1 MKALG
6 SVDVPVHTSVCTGS
20 PVGLSGVG
28 QDGGPALQLQGKQ
41 EHYCPQSSRPRWNL
55 LHLPASSHSSLL
67 ASPALQRLCLTPCCY
82 LLQIVPSVAL
92 TKAEA
97 HHMHPYMTPCGNIK
111 QDVCSHGPGPL
122 SAVCTSLHVEVPELA
137 RGAGPLVRGSV
148 CGGAAPGGRQHVPY
162 EQAHTSKG
170 SQHQL

>member
-1 MKALG
+1 
-6 SVDVPVHTSVCTGS
+6 
-20 PVGLSGVG
+20 
-28 QDGGPALQLQGKQ
+28 
-41 EHYCPQSSRPRWNL
+41 
-55 LHLPASSHSSLL
+55 
-67 ASPALQRLCLTPCCY
+67 
-82 LLQIVPSVAL
+82 
-92 TKAEA
+92 
-97 HHMHPYMTPCGNIK
+97 MHPYMTPCGNIK

-148 CGGAAPGGRQHVPY
+148 CGGAAPGGRQRVPY